1 MKSKHLIIYLF
12 VWIAYFSMLF
22 LTSCKTKT
30 VTQEHYITDN
40 TVSKGLDASWQERF
54 ISAFEQMANSRTQE
68 HETSVRETTHTK
80 DSTSTTVDQ
89 NGKPIKTES
98 WHSVVT
104 NRDTKEVLRLKD
116 SINIISKKVDKYQH
130 LVVQKD
136 SLIRLKQDSINI
148 MRRELTK
155 NEQRLVTIGKVS
167 LGALAGIII
176 AIIGILVWLWFPIC
190 IFFSSCCS
198 LSSSGLSHLFLS
210 APVCVICYFI
220 PYHHTPN
227 IPYILLT
234 KT

>member
-116 SINIISKKVDKYQH
+116 SINIISKEVDKYQL

-167 LGALAGIII
+167 LSVLAGIII
-176 AIIGILVWLWFPIC
+176 AIIGILVWLW
-190 IFFSSCCS
+190 
-198 LSSSGLSHLFLS
+198 HRRKN
-210 APVCVICYFI
+210 VIKYED
-220 PYHHTPN
+220 N
-227 IPYILLT
+227 NN
-234 KT
+234 

>member
-12 VWIAYFSMLF
+12 VWITYFSLLF

-68 HETSVRETTHTK
+68 HETSVREITHTK

-89 NGKPIKTES
+89 NGKPIKTEK

-104 NRDTKEVLRLKD
+104 NRNTKEVLRLKD

-167 LGALAGIII
+167 LGALIGIII
-176 AIIGILVWLWFPIC
+176 AITTGILVWLW
-190 IFFSSCCS
+190 
-198 LSSSGLSHLFLS
+198 HRRKN
-210 APVCVICYFI
+210 VIKYED
-220 PYHHTPN
+220 N
-227 IPYILLT
+227 NN
-234 KT
+234 

>member
-30 VTQEHYITDN
+30 VTQEHYITDQTKN
-40 TVSKGLDASWQERF
+40 KSLDASWQERF
-54 ISAFEQMANSRTQE
+54 ISAFEQMANSRSQE
-68 HETSVRETTHTK
+68 HETSVKETTHTK

-104 NRDTKEVLRLKD
+104 NRNTKEVLRLKD
-116 SINIISKKVDKYQH
+116 SINIISKKLDKYQH

-167 LGALAGIII
+167 LGALVGIII
-176 AIIGILVWLWFPIC
+176 AITTGILVWLW
-190 IFFSSCCS
+190 
-198 LSSSGLSHLFLS
+198 HRRKN
-210 APVCVICYFI
+210 VIKYED
-220 PYHHTPN
+220 N
-227 IPYILLT
+227 NN
-234 KT
+234 

>member
-30 VTQEHYITDN
+30 VTQEHYITDQTKN
-40 TVSKGLDASWQERF
+40 KSLDASWQERF
-54 ISAFEQMANSRTQE
+54 ISAFEQMANSRIQE
-68 HETSVRETTHTK
+68 HETSVKENTHTK

-116 SINIISKKVDKYQH
+116 SINIISKEVDKYQL

-155 NEQRLVTIGKVS
+155 NEQRLMTIGKVS
-167 LGALAGIII
+167 LGALVGIII
-176 AIIGILVWLWFPIC
+176 AITTGILVWLWHRRKI
-190 IFFSSCCS
+190 
-198 LSSSGLSHLFLS
+198 
-210 APVCVICYFI
+210 AVKYED
-220 PYHHTPN
+220 N
-227 IPYILLT
+227 NN
-234 KT
+234 

>member
-30 VTQEHYITDN
+30 VTQEHYITDQ
-40 TVSKGLDASWQERF
+40 TESKSLDASWQERF

-116 SINIISKKVDKYQH
+116 SIKIISKEVDKYQL

-167 LGALAGIII
+167 LGVLAGIII
-176 AIIGILVWLWFPIC
+176 AITIGILVWLWHRRKI
-190 IFFSSCCS
+190 
-198 LSSSGLSHLFLS
+198 
-210 APVCVICYFI
+210 AKYED
-220 PYHHTPN
+220 N
-227 IPYILLT
+227 NN
-234 KT
+234 

>member
-30 VTQEHYITDN
+30 VTQEHYITDQ
-40 TVSKGLDASWQERF
+40 TESKGLDASWQERF
-54 ISAFEQMANSRTQE
+54 ISAFEQMANSRIQE
-68 HETSVRETTHTK
+68 HETSVKESTHTK

-104 NRDTKEVLRLKD
+104 NRNTKEVLRLKD
-116 SINIISKKVDKYQH
+116 SINIISKKVDKYQ
-130 LVVQKD
+130 LLMVQKD

-167 LGALAGIII
+167 LVALVGIIM
-176 AIIGILVWLWFPIC
+176 AITTGILVWLW
-190 IFFSSCCS
+190 
-198 LSSSGLSHLFLS
+198 HRRKN
-210 APVCVICYFI
+210 VIKYED
-220 PYHHTPN
+220 N
-227 IPYILLT
+227 NN
-234 KT
+234 

>member
-30 VTQEHYITDN
+30 VTQVHYITDQTKN
-40 TVSKGLDASWQERF
+40 KSLDASWQERF

-68 HETSVRETTHTK
+68 HETSVKESTHTK

-104 NRDTKEVLRLKD
+104 NRNTKEVLRLKD
-116 SINIISKKVDKYQH
+116 SINIISKKVDKYQ
-130 LVVQKD
+130 LLMVQKD

-167 LGALAGIII
+167 LCALVGIII
-176 AIIGILVWLWFPIC
+176 AIITGILVWLW
-190 IFFSSCCS
+190 
-198 LSSSGLSHLFLS
+198 HRKKN
-210 APVCVICYFI
+210 VIKYED
-220 PYHHTPN
+220 N
-227 IPYILLT
+227 NN
-234 KT
+234 

>member
-30 VTQEHYITDN
+30 MTQEHYITDQTKN
-40 TVSKGLDASWQERF
+40 KSLDASWQERF

-104 NRDTKEVLRLKD
+104 NRNTKEVLRLKD
-116 SINIISKKVDKYQH
+116 SINIISNKVDKYQH

-148 MRRELTK
+148 MRRKLTK

-167 LGALAGIII
+167 LGVLAGIII
-176 AIIGILVWLWFPIC
+176 AITTGILVWLWHRRKIA
-190 IFFSSCCS
+190 IK
-198 LSSSGLSHLFLS
+198 
-210 APVCVICYFI
+210 YED
-220 PYHHTPN
+220 N
-227 IPYILLT
+227 NN
-234 KT
+234 

>member
-30 VTQEHYITDN
+30 VTQEHYITDQTKN
-40 TVSKGLDASWQERF
+40 KSLDASWQERF
-54 ISAFEQMANSRTQE
+54 ISAFEQMANSRSQE
-68 HETSVRETTHTK
+68 HETSVKETTHTK

-98 WHSVVT
+98 WHFFVT
-104 NRDTKEVLRLKD
+104 NRNTKEVLRLKD
-116 SINIISKKVDKYQH
+116 SINIISRKVDKYQ
-130 LVVQKD
+130 LLMVQKD

-167 LGALAGIII
+167 LGALVGIII
-176 AIIGILVWLWFPIC
+176 AITTGILVWLW
-190 IFFSSCCS
+190 
-198 LSSSGLSHLFLS
+198 HRRKN
-210 APVCVICYFI
+210 VKYED
-220 PYHHTPN
+220 N
-227 IPYILLT
+227 NN
-234 KT
+234 

>member
-30 VTQEHYITDN
+30 VTQEHYITDQTKN
-40 TVSKGLDASWQERF
+40 KSLDASWQERF
-54 ISAFEQMANSRTQE
+54 ISAFEQMANSRSQE
-68 HETSVRETTHTK
+68 HETSVKETTHTK

-155 NEQRLVTIGKVS
+155 NEQRLVTKGKVS
-167 LGALAGIII
+167 LGALVGIII
-176 AIIGILVWLWFPIC
+176 AITTGILVWLW
-190 IFFSSCCS
+190 
-198 LSSSGLSHLFLS
+198 HRRKN
-210 APVCVICYFI
+210 VKYED
-220 PYHHTPN
+220 N
-227 IPYILLT
+227 NN
-234 KT
+234 

>member
-30 VTQEHYITDN
+30 VTQEHYITDQTKN
-40 TVSKGLDASWQERF
+40 KSLDASWQERF
-54 ISAFEQMANSRTQE
+54 ISAFEQMANSRSQE
-68 HETSVRETTHTK
+68 HETSVKETTHTK

-104 NRDTKEVLRLKD
+104 NRNTKEVLRLKD
-116 SINIISKKVDKYQH
+116 SINIISKKVDNYQH

-167 LGALAGIII
+167 LGALVGIII
-176 AIIGILVWLWFPIC
+176 AITTGILVWLW
-190 IFFSSCCS
+190 
-198 LSSSGLSHLFLS
+198 HRRKN
-210 APVCVICYFI
+210 VKYED
-220 PYHHTPN
+220 N
-227 IPYILLT
+227 NN
-234 KT
+234 

>member
-30 VTQEHYITDN
+30 VTQEHYITDQTKN
-40 TVSKGLDASWQERF
+40 KSLDASLQERF
-54 ISAFEQMANSRTQE
+54 ISAFEQMANSRSQE
-68 HETSVRETTHTK
+68 HETSVKETTHTK

-167 LGALAGIII
+167 LGALVGIII
-176 AIIGILVWLWFPIC
+176 AITTGILVWLW
-190 IFFSSCCS
+190 
-198 LSSSGLSHLFLS
+198 HRRKN
-210 APVCVICYFI
+210 VKYED
-220 PYHHTPN
+220 N
-227 IPYILLT
+227 NN
-234 KT
+234 

>member
-30 VTQEHYITDN
+30 VTQEHYITDQTKN
-40 TVSKGLDASWQERF
+40 KSLDASWQERF
-54 ISAFEQMANSRTQE
+54 ISAFEQMANSRSQE
-68 HETSVRETTHTK
+68 HETSVKETTHTK

-167 LGALAGIII
+167 LGALVGIII
-176 AIIGILVWLWFPIC
+176 AITIGILVWLW
-190 IFFSSCCS
+190 
-198 LSSSGLSHLFLS
+198 HRRKN
-210 APVCVICYFI
+210 VIKYED
-220 PYHHTPN
+220 N
-227 IPYILLT
+227 NN
-234 KT
+234 

>member
-30 VTQEHYITDN
+30 VTQEHYITDQTN
-40 TVSKGLDASWQERF
+40 NKSLDASWQERF
-54 ISAFEQMANSRTQE
+54 ISAFEQMSNSRIQE
-68 HETSVRETTHTK
+68 HETSVKETTHTK

-116 SINIISKKVDKYQH
+116 SIKIISKEVDKYQL
-130 LVVQKD
+130 LVIQKD

-155 NEQRLVTIGKVS
+155 NEQRLMTIGKVS
-167 LGALAGIII
+167 LGALVGIII
-176 AIIGILVWLWFPIC
+176 AITTGILVWLWHRRKI
-190 IFFSSCCS
+190 
-198 LSSSGLSHLFLS
+198 
-210 APVCVICYFI
+210 AKYED
-220 PYHHTPN
+220 N
-227 IPYILLT
+227 NN
-234 KT
+234 

>member
-30 VTQEHYITDN
+30 VTQEHYITDQ
-40 TVSKGLDASWQERF
+40 TKTKSSDASWKERF
-54 ISAFEQMANSRTQE
+54 VSAFEQMANSRIQE
-68 HETSVRETTHTK
+68 HETSVKEITHTK

-104 NRDTKEVLRLKD
+104 NRNTKEVLRLKD
-116 SINIISKKVDKYQH
+116 SINIISKKVDKYQ
-130 LVVQKD
+130 LLMVKKD

-167 LGALAGIII
+167 LGAIIGIIM
-176 AIIGILVWLWFPIC
+176 AITILVWLW
-190 IFFSSCCS
+190 
-198 LSSSGLSHLFLS
+198 HR
-210 APVCVICYFI
+210 
-220 PYHHTPN
+220 
-227 IPYILLT
+227 
-234 KT
+234 KKM

>member
-30 VTQEHYITDN
+30 VTQEHYITDQTKN
-40 TVSKGLDASWQERF
+40 KSLDASWQERF
-54 ISAFEQMANSRTQE
+54 ISAFEQMANSRIQE
-68 HETSVRETTHTK
+68 HETSVKESTHTK

-104 NRDTKEVLRLKD
+104 NRNTKEVLRLKD
-116 SINIISKKVDKYQH
+116 SINIISKKVDKCQ
-130 LVVQKD
+130 LLMVQKD

-167 LGALAGIII
+167 LVALVGISM
-176 AIIGILVWLWFPIC
+176 AITTGILVWLW
-190 IFFSSCCS
+190 
-198 LSSSGLSHLFLS
+198 HRRKN
-210 APVCVICYFI
+210 VIKYED
-220 PYHHTPN
+220 N
-227 IPYILLT
+227 NN
-234 KT
+234 

>member
-12 VWIAYFSMLF
+12 VLIAYFSLLF

-30 VTQEHYITDN
+30 VTQEHYITDQTKN
-40 TVSKGLDASWQERF
+40 KSLDASWQERF

-68 HETSVRETTHTK
+68 HETSVKETTHTK

-104 NRDTKEVLRLKD
+104 NRNTKEVLRLKD

-167 LGALAGIII
+167 LGALVGIII
-176 AIIGILVWLWFPIC
+176 AITTGILVWLW
-190 IFFSSCCS
+190 
-198 LSSSGLSHLFLS
+198 HRRKN
-210 APVCVICYFI
+210 VIKYED
-220 PYHHTPN
+220 N
-227 IPYILLT
+227 NN
-234 KT
+234 